1 MVRSKA
7 GIKKTGEPNK
17 ARIKNA
23 WGPNKALFGTAEQA
37 AYCKLDLQVI

>member
-23 WGPNKALFGTAEQA
+23 RTGIAEPA